1 MKRTPFYALLVIA
14 ALLIFTGLS
23 RAGDITSIP
32 SNPDL
37 VTAMPEN
44 LPKATF
50 AGGCFWCLESE
61 FRDRPGVVYTRVG
74 YAGGSVENP
83 TYEMITTG
91 KTGHAETIE
100 IYYNPEK
107 TSYQDLVDHF
117 LRRAHD
123 PTTLNQQWVDKGTQ
137 YRSAI
142 FYHDAEQKKIAE
154 ETIDRIDAEKIYKGR
169 IVTEVT
175 PAPVFW
181 EAEDYHQRYYETY
194 EKEKGQPHLRVILK
208 GELKKKKALE

>member
-1 MKRTPFYALLVIA
+1 MKRIPFYALLLAVS
-14 ALLIFTGLS
+14 LLVFAGLS

-37 VTAMPEN
+37 VTIMPEN

-74 YAGGSVENP
+74 YAGGHMDHP
-83 TYEMITTG
+83 TYEAVTTG
-91 KTGHAETIE
+91 KTGHAEAIE
-100 IYYNPEK
+100 IYYDPAK

-142 FYHDAEQKKIAE
+142 FYHDDEQKKIAE
-154 ETIDRIDAEKIYKGR
+154 DTIGRVDAEKIYQGR
-169 IVTEVT
+169 IVTEVI
-175 PAPVFW
+175 PAPTFW
-181 EAEDYHQRYYETY
+181 EAESYHQRYYETY

>member
-1 MKRTPFYALLVIA
+1 MKRIPFYVLLLALS
-14 ALLIFTGLS
+14 LLIFAGLS
-23 RAGDITSIP
+23 RAGDIT
-32 SNPDL
+32 
-37 VTAMPEN
+37 TMPEN

-61 FRDRPGVVYTRVG
+61 FRDRTGVVYTRVG
-74 YAGGSVENP
+74 YAGGHVDNP
-83 TYEMITTG
+83 TYEAVTTG
-91 KTGHAETIE
+91 KTGHAEAIE
-100 IYYNPEK
+100 IYYDPEK

-142 FYHDAEQKKIAE
+142 FYHDEEQRKIAE
-154 ETIDRIDAEKIYKGR
+154 DTIARVDAEKIYPGR
-169 IVTEVT
+169 IVTEVI
-175 PAPVFW
+175 PAPTFW
-181 EAEDYHQRYYETY
+181 EAEAYHQRYYETY

-208 GELKKKKALE
+208 GELKKKKEME